1 MSLVSKNNVATN
13 KFELEVSVSAEDFE
27 KACEAVYKK
36 RVKRIEV
43 PGFRKG
49 HAPRKTIEKLYGEGV
64 FFEEAVNNV
73 YPAALQAAVEEA
85 ELELVCRPEVEVTEV
100 SKENGVTFKATC
112 TVKPEVTVKNY
123 KGYAVERTVAPTTDE
138 EVDAM
143 LTEVFGAQATV

>member
-85 ELELVCRPEVEVTEV
+85 ELELVCRPEVEVT
-100 SKENGVTFKATC
+100 
-112 TVKPEVTVKNY
+112 
-123 KGYAVERTVAPTTDE
+123 
-138 EVDAM
+138 
-143 LTEVFGAQATV
+143 